1 MFRNSYLTE
10 CLTLEVTID
19 NKNGYIITLYRS
31 PGQTSDEF
39 DSFISNLEKLLI
51 NVTKEILFDR
61 MYDEPLFIYSRFVG
75 MSV

>member
-19 NKNGYIITLYRS
+19 NKNGYVISLYRS

-51 NVTKEILFDR
+51 NVTKDILFDR
-61 MYDEPLFIYSRFVG
+61 TYDEPHYSFIRGS
-75 MSV
+75 